1 MTARTAPAG
10 QARRPA
16 NVTLPSQLL
25 EDAKALGLNVSHA
38 CESGLSVAVAAAKA
52 KRWQDENRA
61 AIEARN
67 AYYEEHGLPLASHRQ
82 F

>member
-1 MTARTAPAG
+1 MTTRAAPAG
-10 QARRPA
+10 KPRRPA
-16 NVTLPSQLL
+16 NVTWPLRLL
-25 EDAKALGLNVSHA
+25 EDAKALGLNVSQA
-38 CESGLSVAVAAAKA
+38 CESGLSAAVAAAKA

-67 AYYEEHGLPLASHRQ
+67 AYYDEHGLPLASDRQ